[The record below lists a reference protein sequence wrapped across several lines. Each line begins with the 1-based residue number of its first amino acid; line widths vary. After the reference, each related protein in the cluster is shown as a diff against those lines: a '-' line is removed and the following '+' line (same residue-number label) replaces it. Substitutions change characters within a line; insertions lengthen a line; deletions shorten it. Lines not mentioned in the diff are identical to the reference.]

1 MSCAGGVPLLGWRQT
16 AGGAPR
22 RTGEECRLRTKKKPP
37 ELHALPR
44 FLLTRCLVLALLTLL
59 GALLLLFRAGDGG
72 LSTYPLW
79 GYAAG
84 LAENAL
90 ILFAAGLVGSLLA
103 EDVLRKM

>member
-1 MSCAGGVPLLGWRQT
+1 M
-16 AGGAPR
+16 PR
-22 RTGEECRLRTKKKPP
+22 RSGEGCRLRARKKPF

-72 LSTYPLW
+72 LSTYLLW

-90 ILFAAGLVGSLLA
+90 FLFAAGLVGSLLA
-103 EDVLRKM
+103 EDILRKI